1 MVHKMSHYHDGLHG
15 SRHDFFQNE
24 MRIEFM
30 IDWLDYLESKGFD
43 PEKIDL
49 DETMI
54 ETTVGIAGIEHKS
67 LADWTLRSVVF

>member
-1 MVHKMSHYHDGLHG
+1 
-15 SRHDFFQNE
+15 
-24 MRIEFM
+24 M

-43 PEKIDL
+43 PEEIDL

-54 ETTVGIAGIEHKS
+54 TTTVGIGGIQKKT